1 VIAATAINE
10 RPAAA
15 PRLIQRVLN
24 RVVMAFGSLG
34 NSRNTLVSTPASFHC
49 FVPGGIIAR
58 VTALSLVLGLL
69 PVVSTDVG
77 IDWRKDYDLARAEA
91 REKGR
96 LVLLHFTLA
105 GRPLCKTMEDETLAH
120 ADVARVAGEKY
131 VCVRIDAEAKP
142 ELFDATIGGRGGLA
156 TCVVD
161 ADGDVVS
168 ALHGFAGPEPFRRFL
183 EAAEKGYP
191 DLAAARRD
199 SSQAPADPAKLHA
212 LGEAYR
218 KLDSLRRAE
227 ACYRKVIEAG
237 TTEPRRVVASCHERL
252 ARFRILR
259 GKNLEARKH
268 LEAYRALD
276 PQGALP
282 WTDRVLLTEGLTL
295 AVERKHPDAA
305 RVLRDALQRFPSSDE
320 ADHLMFSLGFVLH
333 QDGQDQPALETLEA
347 ALKRFPQSFWVAA
360 VKEQIEHIKNPQPD
374 HTH

>member
-1 VIAATAINE
+1 VARA
-10 RPAAA
+10 
-15 PRLIQRVLN
+15 
-24 RVVMAFGSLG
+24 
-34 NSRNTLVSTPASFHC
+34 
-49 FVPGGIIAR
+49 IIAR
-58 VTALSLVLGLL
+58 VTVVSIVLAVL
-69 PVVSTDVG
+69 PVVSADVG

-105 GRPLCKTMEDETLAH
+105 GRPLCKTMEDETLSH
-120 ADVARVAGEKY
+120 PDVARVASERF
-131 VCVRIDAEAKP
+131 VSVRIDGESRAD
-142 ELFDATIGGRGGLA
+142 LFDATIGGRGGLA

-183 EAAEKGYP
+183 ETADRGYAE
-191 DLAAARRD
+191 LAAARQESGR
-199 SSQAPADPAKLHA
+199 APADPAKLYA

-237 TTEPRRVVASCHERL
+237 ATEPIRIIASCHERL
-252 ARFRILR
+252 ARFRVMR
-259 GKNLEARKH
+259 GKNLDARTH

-276 PQGALP
+276 PEGSLP

-295 AVERKHPDAA
+295 AVERKHKEAA
-305 RVLRDALQRFPSSDE
+305 RVLQEALRRFPSSDE
-320 ADHLMFSLGFVLH
+320 AGHLMFALGFVLH
-333 QDGQDQPALETLEA
+333 QDGQDKPALETLEA
-347 ALKRFPQSFWVAA
+347 GVKRFPESFWAA
-360 VKEQIEHIKNPQPD
+360 AMKEQIEHIRNPQPD